1 MNRVFSHIKRLFR
14 KFWFFLFIAFM
25 VSPIIGLGTFI
36 VAIAISMALFNDPVD
51 AKDPADYFTEEE
63 LTKMQGDDKIDDEEY
78 LMLLAKYLTYE
89 CPVKVDEITTWT
101 SSEVT
106 KDSFIYNYEI
116 NDRWHKY
123 GEINMDVMKNKILTQ
138 MTKSGS
144 DLERIIATKRNIIYR
159 YWNLQTGTFEDVVI
173 STDELRS

>member
-63 LTKMQGDDKIDDEEY
+63 LTR
-78 LMLLAKYLTYE
+78 
-89 CPVKVDEITTWT
+89 
-101 SSEVT
+101 S
-106 KDSFIYNYEI
+106 
-116 NDRWHKY
+116 
-123 GEINMDVMKNKILTQ
+123 
-138 MTKSGS
+138 
-144 DLERIIATKRNIIYR
+144 II
-159 YWNLQTGTFEDVVI
+159 
-173 STDELRS
+173 